1 MSFLDL
7 PPTVSPVHMLNSAYF
22 SFFVVTLSFLSC
34 DEHFSLQQFWT
45 NMSTAAPASRSSSG
59 LGNQA
64 VSDLQ
69 FPLTAQTDPL
79 VKIANPLPLPSKPL
93 LQRGGMIKVDT
104 KMLHLD
110 KQQVTEVEEHY
121 VTSTI
126 FHQLFSEDLSSQQA
140 AMSILNEPGL
150 TLRNLA
156 DLGNGWSIRWSTRRG
171 KGNKRFA
178 HILLQ
183 W

>member
-34 DEHFSLQQFWT
+34 DD
-45 NMSTAAPASRSSSG
+45 MSTAAPASRSSPG
-59 LGNQA
+59 LRNQA
-64 VSDLQ
+64 ISDLQ

-79 VKIANPLPLPSKPL
+79 IEIANPPPLPSKWL
-93 LQRGGMIKVDT
+93 LQHGGVIKVDT

-121 VTSTI
+121 ATGTI
-126 FHQLFSEDLSSQQA
+126 FHQPFSEDLSSQQA
-140 AMSILNEPGL
+140 AMSILSEQGL

-156 DLGNGWSIRWSTRRG
+156 DLENGWSIRWSTCCG
-171 KGNKRFA
+171 KGNK
-178 HILLQ
+178 
-183 W
+183 